1 MVSLLEETGRK
12 KLREIWALRLPE
24 QLCSAVGRKESA
36 ALAEGSLCPTGYKQ
50 ALLNGPRVFV
60 IGARGCEDGK
70 GHTGLLGPQ
79 TKAKLESCTCVC
91 ICVSKMRVKL
101 GVWD

>member
-1 MVSLLEETGRK
+1 MVSLLEETGR

-24 QLCSAVGRKESA
+24 QLCGAVGRKESA
-36 ALAEGSLCPTGYKQ
+36 ALAEGSLCPTGYKRV
-50 ALLNGPRVFV
+50 LLNGPRVFV

-79 TKAKLESCTCVC
+79 TKANVESFMCVC
-91 ICVSKMRVKL
+91 ICVSKMRDKL